1 MLGEF
6 NQIAAALVFTT
17 ALAAAPADSTPD
29 RLQGTPGQTKSNQTA
44 MKVRKPQVGEASW
57 YGRFFQHQRTA
68 SGETFDM
75 YQFTAAHRTL
85 PLGSWVKVTDLKN
98 DRSVSVRIN
107 DRGPV
112 PENRII
118 DLSYGAAKML
128 GMTENGIH
136 PVRLELIDTPT
147 VSQNEGES
155 NRVQIQDGRP

>member
-1 MLGEF
+1 MLRVLG
-6 NQIAAALVFTT
+6 QIAVALVFTT
-17 ALAAAPADSTPD
+17 ALGAAPADSTTKPQ
-29 RLQGTPGQTKSNQTA
+29 QGTPGQTNKTKHAITA
-44 MKVRKPQVGEASW
+44 RKPQVGKASW
-57 YGRFFQHQRTA
+57 YGRLFQHKQTA
-68 SGETFDM
+68 SGEPFDM

-98 DRSVSVRIN
+98 DRSVIVRIN

-136 PVRLELIDTPT
+136 PVRVELIDTPT
-147 VSQNEGES
+147 ISQNDGES
-155 NRVQIQDGRP
+155 DRVLMQDGRP